1 MAQSETRIAGKYR
14 QEQIIKIPSLLGY
27 LQGWVTKN
35 KWFATT
41 TTTKRQNKTITTRK
55 WRIYAGKW
63 LLLQKRL
70 ELMAR
75 SKFREEKNNNN
86 KTWQTISSFKG
97 CILTSDGNNKM
108 AREKRTILAL
118 VHFQELQFRLFTSSA
133 GPVNPGY

>member
-27 LQGWVTKN
+27 FQGWASKN

-118 VHFQELQFRLFTSSA
+118 VHFQELQFRLFSSSA